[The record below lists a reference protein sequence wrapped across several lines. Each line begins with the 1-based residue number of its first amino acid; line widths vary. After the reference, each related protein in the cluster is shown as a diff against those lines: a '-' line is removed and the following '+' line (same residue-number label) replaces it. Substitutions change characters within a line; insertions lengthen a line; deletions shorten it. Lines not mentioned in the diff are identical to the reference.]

1 MLVTYYWKDMAGT
14 SRDIPSDRILTSSR
28 VQIRPPDLR
37 SLVGVNVGGR
47 WSPSVLRSPDNPEE
61 MLPGEVGE
69 VCVVLEA
76 FVQDGFRC
84 SRGHRQLLQ
93 LSSAILGPSLG
104 RQSTLPPAGHD

>member
-1 MLVTYYWKDMAGT
+1 M
-14 SRDIPSDRILTSSR
+14 
-28 VQIRPPDLR
+28 
-37 SLVGVNVGGR
+37 GVNVGGR

-76 FVQDGFRC
+76 LVQDGFRC